1 MHFIVDLLVSPGGR
15 LSKDVTEWVV
25 VTVAVGIGP
34 LLVLLSDVPLFPSPS
49 VTGYCPELCQLLCE
63 YSLAH
68 TKQNLAC

>member
-1 MHFIVDLLVSPGGR
+1 MHFIVDLLVSPGDR

-49 VTGYCPELCQLLCE
+49 VTGYCPQ
-63 YSLAH
+63 SSASFSVSIP
-68 TKQNLAC
+68 